1 MSNLLPVGLSPTVYY
16 FRLFLDELYKDFGI
30 GQKVCII
37 SNTTIADFNVFG
49 WYPYATGSNEAVSY
63 NKDVQSSPTYISGVP
78 RSVIS
83 RDVILSRQLIGTTF
97 TLDAQSVYP
106 NRLVYPLMKGVI
118 GSITGDDFSSRLELI
133 SENEKLKSQGI
144 LKVSQDCMNTLGVG
158 KCTVSNPVILREVV
172 SVTTRNT
179 LDLASPFVS
188 SFDPL
193 AEYEVT
199 IGTTSYLVDKAASSV
214 SNLRIVGNILGKPQ
228 FVKVKKHCNQSLI
241 QCGKY
246 NNLSQ
251 FNGNPFLTASVLNI
265 SI

>member
-1 MSNLLPVGLSPTVYY
+1 MSNLLYVGLSPTVYY
-16 FRLFLDELYKDFGI
+16 FRLFLDELYNDFDLAER
-30 GQKVCII
+30 VCII
-37 SNTTIADFNVFG
+37 SDTTIADFNVPG

-63 NKDVQSSPTYISGVP
+63 NKDVQSSPTYISGIP

-97 TLDAQSVYP
+97 TLDVQSVYP

-118 GSITGDDFSSRLELI
+118 GSIMGDDFSSKLELI

-158 KCTVSNPVILREVV
+158 KCTVPNPVILREVGD
-172 SVTTRNT
+172 VTTRNT
-179 LDLASPFVS
+179 LNLDIPIDG

-199 IGTTSYLVDKAASSV
+199 IGTTSYLVDKTASSE
-214 SNLRIVGNILGKPQ
+214 SNLKIVGNILGKPQ

-246 NNLSQ
+246 GNLSQ

-265 SI
+265 AI